1 MVFIR
6 DSLLKKYA
14 PLRREELIH
23 KDDIKETLYPL
34 KESNTDYITMSGEI
48 YKYYY
53 DDLYFKKT
61 PYINKH
67 NGYVY
72 VAITCKDGTNKNRRL
87 HVLMAKT
94 FLFNPNP
101 KKFKIVGHKDNNKAH
116 YELSNLYWTDNQENT
131 QKAVDDGLNEYKRA
145 EDNEE
150 SVYVKVIDK
159 DTDKI
164 VGIYG
169 SLRECA
175 RCVDN
180 ITLSSI
186 SKVYKKKN
194 YKPRSKK
201 YIYATSN
208 KFEFE
213 SYPELQSKH
222 LTENVGNSKNPKV
235 FRMSNEKLNYSTILD
250 NQTTASKICG
260 ISQAMI
266 SHILLGEAENPNCNW
281 YFELL
286 DELEN
291 RKESSAYQNQLMTV
305 EGYTIRNINDGRI
318 LEFNSGQELKNYLGL
333 NGHDV
338 NQYIKT
344 GHILMS
350 EWEIVSKNRKVLVEA
365 NAG

>member
-164 VGIYG
+164 VGVYG

-194 YKPRSKK
+194 
-201 YIYATSN
+201 
-208 KFEFE
+208 
-213 SYPELQSKH
+213 
-222 LTENVGNSKNPKV
+222 
-235 FRMSNEKLNYSTILD
+235 
-250 NQTTASKICG
+250 
-260 ISQAMI
+260 
-266 SHILLGEAENPNCNW
+266 
-281 YFELL
+281 
-286 DELEN
+286 
-291 RKESSAYQNQLMTV
+291 
-305 EGYTIRNINDGRI
+305 
-318 LEFNSGQELKNYLGL
+318 
-333 NGHDV
+333 
-338 NQYIKT
+338 
-344 GHILMS
+344 
-350 EWEIVSKNRKVLVEA
+350 
-365 NAG
+365 